1 MFRVYVSI
9 LVLGYFVSPLIEL
22 ATKTSAL
29 KRTNYKANWGT
40 TVNRKQQRY
49 FKISILVVLY
59 PVNPNSHKSV
69 LDSA

>member
-29 KRTNYKANWGT
+29 KRTNYKANWGYRESEAT
-40 TVNRKQQRY
+40 EI
-49 FKISILVVLY
+49 F
-59 PVNPNSHKSV
+59 
-69 LDSA
+69 